1 MRDGRVEPVSLQAD
15 PPFGTVP
22 GHRYRVQRL
31 PLEPGG
37 RLLFFTDGIIARN
50 TTDVDVEAMLAASAQ
65 MHPREAVQHLIQAI
79 LRATNGALNDDAD
92 RLVPRLAWRAGAG
105 ANDRLR
111 RKRVRGERKS
121 LAPIRFGVV

>member
-1 MRDGRVEPVSLQAD
+1 VTGQVVRIDLRPGTADIVNAGHSPPLRMRDGRVEPVSLQAD

-31 PLEPGG
+31 PLEPG
-37 RLLFFTDGIIARN
+37 
-50 TTDVDVEAMLAASAQ
+50 
-65 MHPREAVQHLIQAI
+65 
-79 LRATNGALNDDAD
+79 D